1 MNQKIVELGNVLAK
15 ATELFEEIKNSTDK
29 QDAQRGNTVTVAGK
43 EWLVLKVED
52 NKVYCLLKEL
62 LDSKKFD
69 SDSSDWKESSLRDYL
84 NDKFYEELA
93 EKIAA
98 ENILDIP
105 VNLLSLDG
113 QTEYGSCTD
122 KVSLLTV
129 DMYRENRDILPNMDK
144 WWWLVT
150 PFSTPCNDYETYVC
164 VVSPGGFID
173 YFSCG
178 SYYAVRPFCIFDSS
192 IFES

>member
-1 MNQKIVELGNVLAK
+1 MNQKIVELGNALAK
-15 ATELFEEIKNSTDK
+15 ATELFEEIKNGTGK
-29 QDAQRGNTVTVAGK
+29 QDVQRGNTVTIAGK
-43 EWLVLKVED
+43 EWLVLKVEE
-52 NKVYCLLKEL
+52 NKVYCLHKAL
-62 LDSKKFD
+62 LDNEKFD
-69 SDSSDWKESSLRDYL
+69 SDSSDWKESSLREYL
-84 NDKFYEELA
+84 NNEFYEELA
-93 EKIAA
+93 EKIGT

-129 DMYRENRDILPNMDK
+129 DMYREYRDILPNMDK

-150 PFSTPCNDYETYVC
+150 PFSTPCNDYDTLVC
-164 VVSPGGFID
+164 VVSPGGNFDD
-173 YFSCG
+173 YDCRNSI
-178 SYYAVRPFCIFDSS
+178 AVRPFCIFDSS

>member
-15 ATELFEEIKNSTDK
+15 ATELFEEIKNRTGK
-29 QDAQRGNTVTVAGK
+29 QDLQRGNTVTIAGK

-52 NKVYCLLKEL
+52 NKVYCLHKTL
-62 LDSKKFD
+62 LENEKFD
-69 SDSSDWKESSLRDYL
+69 SDSNDWKESSLREYL
-84 NDKFYEELA
+84 NNEFYEEL
-93 EKIAA
+93 EIGT

-144 WWWLVT
+144 WWWLAT
-150 PFSTPCNDYETYVC
+150 PFSTPCNDYDTTVC
-164 VVSPGGFID
+164 VVSPGGDVD
-173 YFSCG
+173 Y
-178 SYYAVRPFCIFDSS
+178 YYCDGNGAVRPFCIFDSS